1 MDEADRVAHR
11 IAIMDHGKIVA
22 QGTSA
27 ELKQQTGTESL
38 EAAFLALTGS
48 SLRDES
54 GRPPKMRMRQVA
66 QMLWPSADRVE
77 RTQIAEM
84 GAIYILWLR
93 ELKRYVRSRV
103 QIVVSLGQPCLY
115 LLALGF
121 GFGPVFQQA
130 GHGSYL
136 QFMAP
141 GVVGMTVLFSS
152 VFSGIAMLW
161 DRQFGF
167 LKETLVAPV
176 SRMQIMIGRTLGGA
190 TVAVIQGTLVL
201 IICLIAG
208 FRPHSWLAIPLAF
221 LFVVM
226 IAIVFAALGT
236 AIGSVIKD
244 MQGFQLVM
252 NFLVMPIFFLSGALF
267 PLANLPLA
275 MSIITKLDPLS
286 YGVDG
291 LRGALI
297 NTWHFSL
304 AFDRRCCSRRIA
316 AVFLSLGAYLFSQD

>member
-1 MDEADRVAHR
+1 
-11 IAIMDHGKIVA
+11 
-22 QGTSA
+22 
-27 ELKQQTGTESL
+27 
-38 EAAFLALTGS
+38 
-48 SLRDES
+48 
-54 GRPPKMRMRQVA
+54 
-66 QMLWPSADRVE
+66 
-77 RTQIAEM
+77 M

-121 GFGPVFQQA
+121 GFGPVFKQA

-176 SRMQIMIGRTLGGA
+176 SRMQIMVGRTLGGA
-190 TVAVIQGTLVL
+190 TVAILQGILIL

-208 FRPHSWLAIPLAF
+208 FRPQSWMELPFAF
-221 LFVVM
+221 LFVVL
-226 IAIVFAALGT
+226 IAVVFAALGT
-236 AIGSVIKD
+236 AIGSVLQD

-252 NFLVMPIFFLSGALF
+252 NFLVLPIFFLSGALY
-267 PLANLPLA
+267 PLTNLPAA
-275 MSIITKLDPLS
+275 MAVIVRLDPLT

-291 LRGALI
+291 LRGALVH
-297 NTWHFSL
+297 TWQFSAALDFAVL
-304 AFDRRCCSRRIA
+304 AAIA
-316 AVFLSLGAYLFSQD
+316 CVFLGSGAYLFSKIEV